1 MPSRKTGLGKGLDA
15 LIPSSPEESNLPAS
29 GINTVPVNAIIK
41 NPQQPRT
48 TFNPKELQELANSI
62 LEYGIIQP
70 LIVTRG
76 SQPDEFVLIAGERRL
91 QASKL
96 AGLQI
101 VPVVIREADNQ
112 ELLELAI
119 IENVQREDLS
129 PLETAEAY
137 KRLADE
143 YNLTQEQISERV
155 GKSRVSV
162 TNTLSLLS
170 LAKKVQEAIA
180 EGKITEG
187 HARAL
192 KGLTHE
198 AQTAALNTVINNL
211 SVRETEALARKLKGQ
226 KPTKA
231 PKSNLPPD
239 LKDLENRLND
249 HLGTKVTL
257 AYSPKGGKI
266 TIQYYSDED
275 LNTLIDKLLGKP

>member
-15 LIPSSPEESNLPAS
+15 LIPSTPEESDLPAS

-275 LNTLIDKLLGKP
+275 LNTLIDKLLGKS